1 MNGDD
6 LIKILVLHDVDE
18 REPVKVLAG
27 FFVGNSLAVGQE
39 EIILAPEFLFLAK
52 QFSLLVFGVFR

>member
-6 LIKILVLHDVDE
+6 LIEILVLHDVDE

-27 FFVGNSLAVGQE
+27 LFVRNSLTVGEE
-39 EIILAPEFLFLAK
+39 EIILASEFLFLAK
-52 QFSLLVFGVFR
+52 QFPL